1 MRLFSINKRIQ
12 STVFRLALVAL
23 IVILG
28 SSYFAHNSSLV
39 TVNAA
44 NTSPSGKLSFT
55 QAQYQAA
62 INWDFAGEN
71 GKSPSNPALP
81 SVGYPCGLP
90 NSYGWKFGS
99 SSHENVAPL
108 VSGRGPQLA
117 GAGYDQV
124 YNACTGSNTR
134 KSMPNARIELTDIVV
149 DYYSIAQNKWV
160 RAVKQATGGAAYAED
175 FVNNQTTGADYRD
188 EAQVHKSVRSGI
200 GNASGDAGSTTGRFV
215 EDGPVGYNFHG
226 FSYRFNI
233 NWSDVKAVVVVQA
246 MRCIPH
252 QGTDLSDCNKLGYIA
267 NVGIDSWA
275 STTSPFDGFV
285 THGGVSGGRFKPV
298 TTDWQIFT
306 NYTGPKDFAGITPPS
321 VPQL

>member
-1 MRLFSINKRIQ
+1 MQ
-12 STVFRLALVAL
+12 SAVFRVAFVAL

-28 SSYFAHNSSLV
+28 SYLTRNLPWI

-44 NTSPSGKLSFT
+44 NVSPSGVISFT
-55 QAQYQAA
+55 QAQYEAA

-71 GKSPSNPALP
+71 GKFPSNPSLSSA
-81 SVGYPCGLP
+81 GYPCGVP
-90 NSYGWKFGS
+90 NGYGWKFGS
-99 SSHENVAPL
+99 SSNENV
-108 VSGRGPQLA
+108 VGSVGGRGLQLA

-124 YNACTGSNTR
+124 YNACTGPNTR
-134 KSMPNARIELTDIVV
+134 KSIPNARIELTNIVV
-149 DYYSIAQNKWV
+149 DYYSISQNTWV
-160 RAVKQATGGAAYAED
+160 RAAKQAVDGSAFTED
-175 FVNNQTTGADYRD
+175 FVNNKSTGADYRG
-188 EAQVHKSVRSGI
+188 EAQNHKSVRSGI
-200 GNASGDAGSTTGRFV
+200 GNAVGDAGRTTGRFV

-233 NWSDVKAVVVVQA
+233 QWSDVKAVVVSQA

-252 QGTDLSDCNKLGYIA
+252 QGNDLRDCKKLGYIA

-275 STTSPFDGFV
+275 TTTSPFDGFV

-306 NYTGPKDFAGITPPS
+306 NYTGPKGFAGITPPL
-321 VPQL
+321 VPQF